1 MTAITPGLA
10 GHKGLRGDVLVEL
23 KRAQPLT
30 AAELAESFGVTTNA
44 IRRHLKE
51 LEVEQLIEHVRE
63 QRGQGAPTHAY
74 RLTDGG
80 EALFP
85 RRYDKELTAV
95 LDFLE
100 RSAGRDAVR
109 RFFEQRFRA
118 QADEIL
124 ARLGDGSFDE
134 RVTAVVDHLR
144 REGFMPKVSVAD
156 AGVRLAEHNCAMHA
170 VAQRFPE
177 VCDTELQFLTELLG
191 PGVQRE
197 RHIVN
202 GCNACEYAITAGEP
216 ADHPR
221 RSADEERE

>member
-30 AAELAESFGVTTNA
+30 AAELADSFGVTTNA

-63 QRGQGAPTHAY
+63 QRGHGAPTHAY
-74 RLTDGG
+74 RLTDRG

-95 LDFLE
+95 LEFLE
-100 RSAGRDAVR
+100 RQSGREAVR
-109 RFFEQRFRA
+109 RFFEERF
-118 QADEIL
+118 QGKADEIL
-124 ARLGDGSFDE
+124 ARLGDAPFDS
-134 RVTAVVDHLR
+134 RVVAVVEFLR
-144 REGFMPKVSVAD
+144 QEGFMPNVSV
-156 AGVRLAEHNCAMHA
+156 GGEGLRLAEHNCAMHA
-170 VAQRFPE
+170 VARRYPE
-177 VCDTELQFLTELLG
+177 VCDTELTFLTTVLG

-197 RHIVN
+197 RHIVS
-202 GCNACEYAITAGEP
+202 GCNACEYAITNSGRANDATVEE
-216 ADHPR
+216 
-221 RSADEERE
+221 SA

>member
-30 AAELAESFGVTTNA
+30 AHELAVLFGVTTNA

-63 QRGQGAPTHAY
+63 QRGHGAPTHAY
-74 RLTDGG
+74 RLTDRG

-95 LDFLE
+95 LEFLE
-100 RSAGRDAVR
+100 RQSGRGAVR
-109 RFFEQRFRA
+109 RFFEERF
-118 QADEIL
+118 QSKADEIL
-124 ARLGDGSFDE
+124 ARLGAAPFED
-134 RVTAVVDHLR
+134 RVAAVVEFLR
-144 REGFMPKVSVAD
+144 QEGFMPNVSVGGE
-156 AGVRLAEHNCAMHA
+156 GVRLAEHNCAMHE
-170 VAQRFPE
+170 VARRYPE
-177 VCDTELQFLTELLG
+177 VCDTELTFLTTVLG

-197 RHIVN
+197 RHIVD
-202 GCNACEYAITAGEP
+202 GCNACEYAITRNGETDP
-216 ADHPR
+216 
-221 RSADEERE
+221 SAAEEHA

>member
-30 AAELAESFGVTTNA
+30 AAELAASFGVTTNA

-74 RLTDGG
+74 RLTDRG

-95 LDFLE
+95 LEFLE
-100 RSAGRDAVR
+100 RESGRDAVG
-109 RFFEQRFRA
+109 RFFQERFQA
-118 QADEIL
+118 KADEIL
-124 ARLGDGSFDE
+124 ARFGDAPFGE
-134 RVTAVVDHLR
+134 RVAAVVDFLR
-144 REGFMPKVSVAD
+144 QEGFMPNVSM
-156 AGVRLAEHNCAMHA
+156 GGEGMRLAEHNCAMHV
-170 VAQRFPE
+170 VARRYPE
-177 VCDTELQFLTELLG
+177 VCDTELTFLTTVLG
-191 PGVQRE
+191 PGVQRD
-197 RHIVN
+197 RHIVD
-202 GCNACEYAITAGEP
+202 GCNACEYAITKDGQASTPAAGEH
-216 ADHPR
+216 A
-221 RSADEERE
+221 